1 MQFRS
6 PKSYSFKGFSFAEV
20 MITIAVCA
28 IFGGAVFA
36 TNQRLLLA
44 LKAQRETTA
53 ATMMLQE
60 RMEKFRGFSYSN
72 AADSTYINTNIIQ
85 SATTSEAVLPNFTET
100 VTVSG
105 YLDTSG
111 NLGDGSA
118 KNAWTRTKINNS
130 QTSTNSA
137 LATSYDLLKVD
148 IKLDWTTAGGR
159 ARSRE
164 LATIFGKG
172 NTGP

>member
-1 MQFRS
+1 MHSRS
-6 PKSYSFKGFSFAEV
+6 SKSNGFSAFSLAEV
-20 MITIAVCA
+20 MVAIAVCV
-28 IFGGAVFA
+28 IFGGAAFA

-72 AADSTYINTNIIQ
+72 MADSTYVNTNIIQ

-105 YLDTSG
+105 YLGRGGS
-111 NLGDGSA
+111 LGDGSA
-118 KNAWTRTKINNS
+118 KNAWNRTSTSNS
-130 QTSTNSA
+130 QTSTNST
-137 LATSYDLLKVD
+137 LATSYDLIKVD
-148 IKLDWTTAGGR
+148 IKLDWTTAAGR

-164 LATIFGKG
+164 LAAIFGKG
-172 NTGP
+172 NIGP